1 MPAGPNADEVRT
13 GDYSAAGWAGG
24 APNGGGNIDNKN
36 MVTPLEGLKLAFPQA
51 EVTWSVGTGIN
62 GYDGKTRHTGTQT
75 DRDTETQ
82 TRRDRDTQRQR
93 QAHPPSPFN
102 PSY

>member
-1 MPAGPNADEVRT
+1 MVSCQSDESFNVPAAGPNADEVRT

-62 GYDGKTRHTGTQT
+62 GYDGPILGPHATVQVGQ
-75 DRDTETQ
+75 
-82 TRRDRDTQRQR
+82 
-93 QAHPPSPFN
+93 PF
-102 PSY
+102 

>member
-1 MPAGPNADEVRT
+1 MRT

-51 EVTWSVGTGIN
+51 EVT
-62 GYDGKTRHTGTQT
+62 
-75 DRDTETQ
+75 
-82 TRRDRDTQRQR
+82 
-93 QAHPPSPFN
+93 
-102 PSY
+102 